1 MGPWGLPT
9 STTPGVGQEAGG
21 PCGSGVRDDTEHT
34 QAHRRTD
41 SHLPLAPRS
50 YFPAF
55 PFPAPQGALRSFLGL
70 LAFFLLAPDQIDD

>member
-41 SHLPLAPRS
+41 SHLPLAPSPISLPSPSQPHREPS
-50 YFPAF
+50 GVFWVF
-55 PFPAPQGALRSFLGL
+55 
-70 LAFFLLAPDQIDD
+70 